1 MEDKILQIPYSAE
14 AEQSVIGAMILDRG
28 ASDKAM
34 EVLTA
39 EDFYIR
45 QNALIFSALYDMTNT
60 GETID
65 PVTLIEKLKKRG
77 EYDDAGGRE
86 YIVGVMEFVPT
97 TANISRYIDIVKDKA
112 VLRKLIKA
120 SGEIS
125 DLCYEGAE
133 ETNIIIDSA
142 EQKIY
147 NISNNRETTDLF
159 DVKRV
164 ITSNIEQM
172 EKIASG
178 ISPVDGVTTGFKVLD
193 RALTGVEGAGLN
205 RTDLILL
212 AARPGMGK
220 TSLALNIASAAGIA
234 SGKDIVIF
242 SLEMSKEQ
250 LVSRLLAAEGLVDSR
265 KFKSGDLSEDEWSR
279 VIAAAGRLSNT
290 KIYIDENPAITVAEM
305 KAKCRRQKNLGLIVI
320 DYLQLMQS
328 PSRSDN
334 RTQEVAAISRAL
346 KIMAKELRVPV
357 LCLSQLS
364 RAPEGR
370 SNKRPMLSDLRESGA
385 IEQDAD
391 IVMFLYSDDYYSDDK
406 KEEYLVELLIA
417 KNRHGALGK
426 VDLYWRG
433 QYTRFGALDN
443 AHNG

>member
-1 MEDKILQIPYSAE
+1 MEERILQIPYSAE
-14 AEQSVIGAMILDRG
+14 AEQAVIGAMILDRE
-28 ASDKAM
+28 ASDKAI
-34 EVLTA
+34 EILLA

-45 QNALIFSALYDMTNT
+45 SNALIFSALYDMTNT

-97 TANISRYIDIVKDKA
+97 TANITKYIDIVKDRA
-112 VLRKLIKA
+112 MLRKLIKA

-125 DLCYEGAE
+125 DLCYEGTE

-159 DVKRV
+159 HIKRV
-164 ITSNIEQM
+164 LNSNITEM
-172 EKIASG
+172 EEIASG
-178 ISPVDGVTTGFKVLD
+178 KSPVDGVTTGFKSLD
-193 RALTGVEGAGLN
+193 RALTGVEGVGLN

-220 TSLALNIASAAGIA
+220 TSLALNISSAAGMS

-250 LVSRLLAAEGLVDSR
+250 LVSRLLASEGLVDSR

-279 VIAAAGRLSNT
+279 VISAAGRLSNT

-346 KIMAKELRVPV
+346 KIMAKELHVPV

-391 IVMFLYSDDYYSDDK
+391 IVLFLYSDDYYSDDK
-406 KEEYLVELLIA
+406 KEEYMVECLIS

-433 QYTRFGALDN
+433 QFTRFGALDTS
-443 AHNG
+443 HNG